1 MLQELLFRTEA
12 CKMGGVCGE
21 MIACVVSSSSG
32 ELCDFPLTPNPSP
45 ARGEGNRRGF
55 QNGIQK

>member
-12 CKMGGVCGE
+12 CKMGGVCVEMRPDSVLRNAGE
-21 MIACVVSSSSG
+21 F
-32 ELCDFPLTPNPSP
+32 CDFPLTPSPSP

-55 QNGIQK
+55 QNGIRK